1 MVFHRN
7 PRPNYPQ
14 PPPDSFLILCT
25 YEVLR
30 FARDPSVPATNNL
43 AERLLRL
50 YKVQQKISGCYRSV
64 AGAVAQANLRTMLET
79 ARMQGWNVLETIE
92 AGPAAASTKLKTS

>member
-1 MVFHRN
+1 MGSYSRKKSQSCKSAGNRQNPALLHRH
-7 PRPNYPQ
+7 Q
-14 PPPDSFLILCT
+14 H
-25 YEVLR
+25 
-30 FARDPSVPATNNL
+30 PSVPATNNL

-92 AGPAAASTKLKTS
+92 AGPAAASTMLKTP

>member
-1 MVFHRN
+1 MRDFK
-7 PRPNYPQ
+7 Q
-14 PPPDSFLILCT
+14 
-25 YEVLR
+25 EMLR
-30 FARDPSVPATNNL
+30 FARDSSVPATNNL

-79 ARMQGWNVLETIE
+79 ARMQGWKVLETIE